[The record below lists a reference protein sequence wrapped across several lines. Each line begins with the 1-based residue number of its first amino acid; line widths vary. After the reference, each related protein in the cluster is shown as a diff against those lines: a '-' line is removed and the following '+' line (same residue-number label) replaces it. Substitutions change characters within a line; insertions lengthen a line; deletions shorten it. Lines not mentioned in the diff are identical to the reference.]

1 MVRIPKLDHFQNR
14 KIMPVLL
21 GWFWSGSEVRLGSA
35 DGAVTG
41 AWSPTGGAKEPQ
53 PDNREWKV
61 EGKHDEACIAV
72 LNNFYADGVVRLYRC
87 SLDILSWIHLAG
99 LA

>member
-1 MVRIPKLDHFQNR
+1 M
-14 KIMPVLL
+14 
-21 GWFWSGSEVRLGSA
+21 RLGSA

-72 LNNFYADGVVRLYRC
+72 LNNFYADGVVIM
-87 SLDILSWIHLAG
+87 SSWSQLDIFMWSHLAG
-99 LA
+99 LARYCMLS